1 MKNATKK
8 NQKIPYL
15 FLLMLFSCLT
25 VLAQNGIT
33 VRGTV
38 FDSNGETVI
47 SASVVLKGNNSIG
60 TISDIDGN
68 FVLTVPNENS
78 TLIVS
83 FVGMKSQEVK
93 ATSKGMIKVTLEDDS
108 QQLEEVVVVGF
119 GQQKKASVVGAIAQT
134 NAKALERTG
143 GVSSL
148 GQALT
153 GNLPGVVTMTT
164 TGQPG
169 DEDPKITIRGVTSWN
184 SSDPLVLVDGVER
197 PMNSV
202 DINSVASISVLKDA
216 SATAVFGVR
225 GANGVILITTKRG
238 EEGKAVININAST
251 TLKTYSKI
259 PDMMD
264 AYDALSLRNQVIESE
279 LAYHPDSWSYYLTQD
294 RLNKYRY
301 PANLAEAERYPN
313 IDWADY
319 LLKNVATSY
328 NANINI
334 SGGTKFVKYFASVDY
349 THEGDIYKKVANTK
363 GYDPGFGYDRI
374 NVRSNLDFNL
384 TKTTKFHVNLS
395 GSHAVKKATQGQ
407 YENLVWS
414 AFYGIAPDS
423 FMPVYSDGT
432 FGYYQ
437 PNPTQAATNS
447 YENLSV
453 NGIGYTTDDR
463 LNTDF
468 TLEQDLGF
476 LLKGLNI
483 QAKLAFDNAFR
494 ETGRGVDDTTDWES
508 EAHKW
513 IDPETGQ
520 EYTDIT
526 PDALYKFDFH
536 NNNAWKTGAG
546 SVQNNATYRRLNY
559 SAQLNYSNK
568 FGQHTVG
575 AMGNFSREQYAT
587 GSEQPHYR
595 ENWVFRVTYDFAN
608 RYMFEYNGAY
618 NGSEIFAKENRFA
631 FFNSGAIGW
640 MVSEEPLVKKLNLKW
655 LDMLKLRAS
664 YGEIGDDNIN
674 GRWLYMDTWAN
685 GGAYRQSLTGV
696 DPAKSPYSWWQQT
709 QLGNKNLQ
717 WEVATKLDIAADFAI
732 LGGLI
737 SGSFDYFKE
746 KRSNILITG
755 GNRAVPGYFG
765 ASAPV
770 ANLGKVDSEGFELDL
785 RWNKQLNRDWR
796 LWGNT
801 SLTHAVSKVKEADD
815 PQLKPEYQKKANKA
829 IDQTY
834 TYLDHGYYNSWDE
847 LYGSTA
853 HDEYDDGRKPGNY
866 IILDYDADGIISVN
880 DNIPYGYT
888 GIPQNTM
895 NLQVGCDYKGWSF
908 FVQFY
913 GVNNVNRSVG
923 LTSLGGTR
931 NTAFYEGTYW
941 SPDNQNA
948 DVPLPRWLN
957 QTSKYTDGTRFMFD
971 GSYVRLKYAELS
983 YTFSKE
989 KWLKASGLSSLK
1001 LFVNGNNLFLWT
1013 DMPDDRESNT
1023 GGWSAYP
1030 TQRRFNL
1037 GFKITL

>member
-47 SASVVLKGNNSIG
+47 GASVVLKGNNSIG

-313 IDWADY
+313 IDWVDY

-483 QAKLAFDNAFR
+483 QAELAFDNAFR

>member
-47 SASVVLKGNNSIG
+47 GASVVLKGNNSIG

-184 SSDPLVLVDGVER
+184 SSDPMVLVDGVER